1 MHSFRVTFP
10 NYSDYEFIRRNGLLS
25 GPGTLGF
32 EQNLKKLAQLGRLK
46 PEDPG
51 TILAEL
57 YSPQV
62 DDFLHGMGNDVP
74 FLVSEKASRVLLDHG
89 LTGFRLGPVEIV
101 KIATKGRVQWRGPS
115 GRGEP
120 EDLIEKP
127 SNKIGSVPVPVLHA
141 VHVTGSVGVIPD
153 KDWAGDPRYVPAFSL
168 PAAGDPM
175 PDLWRPR
182 ISTETRSEWTFCSA
196 RFKGVVARSG
206 LTNIRFIQFKEFMK
220 EYGQGHSSV

>member
-1 MHSFRVTFP
+1 MHAFRVTFP
-10 NYSDYEFIRRNGLLS
+10 EYSDYELIRRNGLWS
-25 GPGTLGF
+25 GPGALGF
-32 EQNLKKLAQLGRLK
+32 EQDLKKLAQLGRPK
-46 PEDPG
+46 PEDPE

-62 DDFLHGMGNDVP
+62 DDFLHGMGRDVP

-101 KIATKGRVQWRGPS
+101 KIATKGRARWKEPS

-127 SNKIGSVPVPVLHA
+127 SNKIGIVPVPVLYA
-141 VHVTGSVGVIPD
+141 AHVTGSVGVVPD
-153 KDWAGDPRYVPAFSL
+153 KDWAGQPRYVPAFSL
-168 PAAGDPM
+168 PTAGDPM

-182 ISTETRSEWTFCSA
+182 ISAETASGWTFCSA
-196 RFKGVVARSG
+196 RFKEVVERSE
-206 LTNIRFIQFKEFMK
+206 LTNIRFIHFKEFMK
-220 EYGQGHSSV
+220 GYREGQSSM